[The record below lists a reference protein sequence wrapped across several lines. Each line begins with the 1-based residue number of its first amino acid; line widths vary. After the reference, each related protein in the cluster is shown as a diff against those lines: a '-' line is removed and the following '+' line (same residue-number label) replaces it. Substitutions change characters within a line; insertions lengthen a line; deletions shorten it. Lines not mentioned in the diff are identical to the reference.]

1 MAVRLETRLRGLGVA
16 VLTACLAIL
25 VCGPAAAGPIGAIGD
40 VYTAGDNGD
49 GTESIYQYDGVT
61 GAKVGLF
68 TPYGGAGIGGMAW
81 GPDGNLYAI
90 SGISPT
96 RWNLTKIDGNTGAK
110 LGNVISYNDPN
121 AFSAA
126 KGIAFGPDGDL
137 YLGDWYQNRID
148 RYEFGSFA
156 LKASYEAVA
165 GDGMGTP
172 NFMTWA
178 PNGHLMV
185 VSGGWNSVLE
195 FDTANDDVDLL
206 GVFSTMPGVQQPQD
220 LAFGPNGNLFVTG
233 GYMGNVVEL
242 DGTTGAYIG
251 DFVSTEPGRLSATS
265 LLFDD
270 HGRLLLTSSETGGA
284 RVLAYDAITG
294 APLGAFTEPGNG
306 GYLTIKPAPEPAS
319 LVLLVLGGFLLR
331 RR

>member
-1 MAVRLETRLRGLGVA
+1 MRRRGLNAA
-16 VLTACLAIL
+16 VIALILA
-25 VCGPAAAGPIGAIGD
+25 VGYVGAAAGNELGAIGD
-40 VYTAGDNGD
+40 LYTNGDNGD

-61 GAKVGLF
+61 GATVGVF

-110 LGNVISYNDPN
+110 LGNVISYNDPTTP
-121 AFSAA
+121 SAA

-137 YLGDWYQNRID
+137 YLGDWYQHRID
-148 RYEFGSFA
+148 RYEAGSFT
-156 LKASYEAVA
+156 LKASYQAVP
-165 GDGMGTP
+165 GDSLGTP
-172 NFMTWA
+172 NYMTWA
-178 PNGHLMV
+178 PNGNLMV
-185 VSGGWNSVLE
+185 VSGGWDSVLE
-195 FDTANDDVDLL
+195 FDTANDGVNLL
-206 GVFSTMPGVQQPQD
+206 GVFSTLPGVQQPQD
-220 LAFGPNGNLFVTG
+220 LAYGPNGNLFVSG
-233 GYMGNVVEL
+233 GYAGNVQEI

-251 DFVSTEPGRLSATS
+251 EFVPTESGRLSATG

-294 APLGAFTEPGNG
+294 APLGAFTEPGSG
-306 GYLTIKPAPEPAS
+306 GYLTIKPPEPATIS
-319 LVLLVLGGFLLR
+319 LLLVGVALLAR
-331 RR
+331 RGR